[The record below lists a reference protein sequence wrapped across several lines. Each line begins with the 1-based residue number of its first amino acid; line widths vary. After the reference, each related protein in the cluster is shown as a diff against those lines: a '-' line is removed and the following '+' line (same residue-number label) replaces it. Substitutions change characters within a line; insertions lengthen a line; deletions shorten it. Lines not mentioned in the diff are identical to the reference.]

1 MVPHPEST
9 GSDRNG
15 ALVSGTP
22 GIRSAREPMMWRARG
37 LIVAGFTA
45 LSSLFALLNYT
56 PLQFISVNLVQA
68 IILVGLAILASVGSA
83 LRVPAILLAV
93 GTIMI
98 VIGVTRLVTY
108 GHTIG
113 IISGSVNTAALMV
126 GLGTAFIAI
135 WTTSRPAL
143 LTK

>member
-1 MVPHPEST
+1 
-9 GSDRNG
+9 
-15 ALVSGTP
+15 VSGTP

-37 LIVAGFTA
+37 LTVAGFTA

-143 LTK
+143 ETK

>member
-1 MVPHPEST
+1 
-9 GSDRNG
+9 
-15 ALVSGTP
+15 VSGTP

-37 LIVAGFTA
+37 LTVAGFTA

-113 IISGSVNTAALMV
+113 NISGSVNTAALMV

-143 LTK
+143 ETK

>member
-1 MVPHPEST
+1 M
-9 GSDRNG
+9 
-15 ALVSGTP
+15 SGTP
-22 GIRSAREPMMWRARG
+22 GIRPARQPIVWRSRG

-68 IILVGLAILASVGSA
+68 VILVGLATLVAVGCA
-83 LRVPAILLAV
+83 LRIPAFLLAV
-93 GTIMI
+93 GTILI
-98 VIGVTRLVTY
+98 VIGVTRLITY
-108 GHTIG
+108 GHTVG

-135 WTTSRPAL
+135 WITSRPAPA
-143 LTK
+143 TK